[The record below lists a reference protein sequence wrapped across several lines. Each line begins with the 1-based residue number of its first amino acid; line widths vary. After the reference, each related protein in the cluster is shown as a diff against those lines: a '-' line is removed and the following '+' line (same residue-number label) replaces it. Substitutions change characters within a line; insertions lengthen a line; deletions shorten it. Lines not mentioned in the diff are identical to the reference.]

1 MLGLLSLALFSFAA
15 RELGK
20 RGLGLFT
27 EATAFALFFLAFA
40 GLGLSTVAT
49 REISRDRPNAR
60 EYAAK
65 LAGVRM
71 LVAALVA
78 ALTLVAAL
86 VGGEGTRSHGLVYLA
101 VLAIPLEQAVR
112 TMQDLFIGLERA
124 RLVAAANAVGAMVRI
139 VVSFAAL
146 YAGFGLWGFMVGWLV
161 ADAANVLFFVLAAP
175 DLARL
180 WPRLDLR
187 FSLEIIRKGLVF
199 YFAGMLT
206 TVYQRVDVLI
216 LGWAAGHEELGVYA
230 AAMGLARRLIV
241 IPDALGM
248 ATYAGVSAAAQKS
261 RPVAL
266 DMAARAHGLGLAV
279 TLPIAAGTT
288 LLAAP
293 IVAALFGAEYRDAV
307 VPLALSGWAVPLW
320 TSSYVALYT
329 LSAVDRERQVLAIA
343 GAITGTAVGVLLV
356 AGERLDATVAAAA
369 VVGGQAVG
377 TVLFLWRTRRE
388 IGTIMRPRETLKVIA
403 ATLVMSAVLVLGRP
417 WLGDLDAGRA
427 VLPRLGALIVLAAAV
442 YLGVATPLGIVPW
455 RLLAARAV
463 GKTASGD
470 AGPPP

>member
-60 EYAAK
+60 EYAGK
-65 LAGVRM
+65 LSGVRM
-71 LVAALVA
+71 IVAGIVA
-78 ALTLVAAL
+78 GVTLLAAFL
-86 VGGEGTRSHGLVYLA
+86 GGEGTRSHGLVYLA
-101 VLAIPLEQAVR
+101 VLAIPFEQAVR

-124 RLVAAANAVGAMVRI
+124 RVVAAANAAGAIVRI

-180 WPRLDLR
+180 RPRLDVK
-187 FSLEIIRKGLVF
+187 FSIDIIKKGLVF

-216 LGWAAGHEELGVYA
+216 LGWAAGHEELGIYA

-248 ATYAGVSAAAQKS
+248 ATYAGVSAAARRS
-261 RPVAL
+261 RPEAL
-266 DMAARAHGLGLAV
+266 GMAASAHGLGLAV
-279 TLPIAAGTT
+279 SVPIAAGTS
-288 LLAAP
+288 LLAGP
-293 IVAALFGAEYRDAV
+293 IVAALFGADYTDAV
-307 VPLALSGWAVPLW
+307 LPLALSGWALPLW

-343 GAITGTAVGVLLV
+343 GVITVTSIGVLVV
-356 AGERLDATVAAAA
+356 AGDRLDATIAAAA
-369 VVGGQAVG
+369 VVGGQVIG
-377 TVLFLWRTRRE
+377 TVLFLWRTHRE
-388 IGTIMRPRETLKVIA
+388 VGALMRVGETLKVAA
-403 ATLVMSAVLVLGRP
+403 ATLAMCGAIALARP
-417 WLGDLDAGRA
+417 LLGDLEAGRA
-427 VLPRLGALIVLAAAV
+427 LLPRLGLVVVLAAAV

-455 RLLAARAV
+455 RLLAAKAI

-470 AGPPP
+470 GSAPS